1 MLAWWY
7 YLLKAWAT
15 QSPRDA
21 LDITRDMITGS
32 GKWGDT
38 KSSTMSGTYVDDVPS
53 PSPRLRARAFGGT
66 IDSRLMVIVCEQ
78 DQVKELAVPIAEL
91 GGREQHHQQR

>member
-38 KSSTMSGTYVDDVPS
+38 KSSTMSGTYVTTS
-53 PSPRLRARAFGGT
+53 PHHPHACGLARSVVRST
-66 IDSRLMVIVCEQ
+66 HV
-78 DQVKELAVPIAEL
+78 
-91 GGREQHHQQR
+91 